1 MEDEAV
7 DGGSVHIAN
16 DVVEIIAGMAA
27 TEVAGVA
34 GMSGG
39 LVGGITE
46 LLGKRS
52 LSKGVKVDVADGVA
66 TLDLYLAVSFGSR
79 IPEVAN
85 EVQHRVKQAVETMTG
100 LVVRQ
105 VHIHVQGV
113 AFPSEGE
120 PDAAGAKRAQ
130 RLAATGA
137 HDAGATDRGR

>member
-1 MEDEAV
+1 MEEEAG
-7 DGGSVHIAN
+7 DSGSVHIAN
-16 DVVEIIAGMAA
+16 DVVEIIASMAA
-27 TEVAGVA
+27 VEVAGVA

-46 LLGKRS
+46 LLGKRN

-66 TLDLYLAVSFGSR
+66 TLDLYLAVAFGCR
-79 IPEVAN
+79 IPDVAN

-113 AFPSEGE
+113 TFPPEG
-120 PDAAGAKRAQ
+120 DADPAGPKRV
-130 RLAATGA
+130 
-137 HDAGATDRGR
+137 